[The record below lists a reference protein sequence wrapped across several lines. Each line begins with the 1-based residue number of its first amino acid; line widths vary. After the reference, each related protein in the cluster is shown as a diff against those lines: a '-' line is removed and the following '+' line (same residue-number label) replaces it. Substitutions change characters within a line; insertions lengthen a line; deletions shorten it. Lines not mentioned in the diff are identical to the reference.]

1 MSRVVERYICIH
13 GHFYQPPRENAWLEA
28 IELQDSAY
36 PYHDWNERITAE
48 CYAPNSASRILDG
61 EGRIEKIVNN
71 YSRISFNFGPTL
83 LSWLEEKA
91 PAAYRA
97 ILEADQL
104 SRKQFSG
111 HGSAIAQA
119 YNHMILPLANTRDKE
134 TQILWGIRD
143 FEHRFRRHPEGMWL
157 PETAVDLETLQIL
170 ARHGIHFTVLAPTQ
184 AKKVRPGGKRAW
196 RDVTGGHIDPSKAY
210 ELRLGTGRAINIFF
224 YDGPISNGVAFEGLL
239 AKGEVLADRML
250 GAFLDSRAGPQIVH
264 IATDGETYGHHQ
276 PHGDMALAYALQYI
290 EEKGLAQITNYGE
303 FLEKHPPADRVQII
317 ENASWSCAH
326 GIERWREDCG
336 CNSGSHPDW
345 NQKWRKPLRE
355 ALDWLRDAV
364 APKYEAAGG
373 DLFKD
378 PWTARNEYIEVI
390 LNRSPEKTD
399 EFLARQAVR
408 SLSGP
413 ERIRALKLL
422 ELQRHAMLMY
432 TSCGWFFDEIS
443 GLETVQVLQYAGRV
457 VQLSHDLFRDDLEAA
472 LLTRLDRAPSNI
484 LEHGTGRIVYEKF
497 VWPAMLSLEKVGAH
511 YAVSSLFEE
520 YSRHTRVYCY
530 LVQREAFQT
539 LTAGNVRL
547 AAGHLQIT
555 SEVTRESED
564 LTFAVVHLG
573 DHNISGGVRP
583 FQGEE
588 AYLATVKQ
596 VVETFE
602 KGELS
607 ELVRELDRNFGAGVY
622 SLQLLFR
629 DELSKVL
636 RVVLASTMEEA
647 EATFRHLFENHQL
660 LIHFVSRMGIPLARH
675 LQVAAELTLNADL
688 RKAFEEEIL
697 NVARIQKS
705 LQEVQKTGAQ
715 LDVATLEFTLRR
727 RIDGLAD
734 QFHAEPADLDRLHRL
749 DQAAALVQLLPFK
762 VNLWTPQNIF
772 YGLLLSVYPGFRD
785 DAGHASQA
793 AQQWVEQFRS
803 LGEKL
808 AVRVP

>member
-1 MSRVVERYICIH
+1 VERYICIH

-83 LSWLEEKA
+83 LSWLEQNA
-91 PAAYRA
+91 PVTYRA
-97 ILEADQL
+97 ILEADRL

-119 YNHMILPLANTRDKE
+119 YNHMILPLANSRDKE

-157 PETAVDLETLQIL
+157 PETAVDLETLKIL
-170 ARHGIHFTVLAPTQ
+170 ARHGIRFTILAPTQ
-184 AKKVRPGGKRAW
+184 ARKVRAAGKRGW
-196 RDVTGGHIDPSKAY
+196 RDVAGGHIDPSRAY
-210 ELRLGTGRAINIFF
+210 ELRLGTGRALNIFF
-224 YDGPISNGVAFEGLL
+224 YDGPISGGVAFEGLL
-239 AKGEVLADRML
+239 TKGEVLADRML
-250 GAFLDSRAGPQIVH
+250 GAFVDSRNGSQIVH

-317 ENASWSCAH
+317 ENTSWSCLH
-326 GIERWREDCG
+326 GVERWRDDCG
-336 CNSGSHPDW
+336 CNSGGHPDW

-364 APKYEAAGG
+364 SLKYEEAGG
-373 DLFKD
+373 KLFKD
-378 PWTARNEYIEVI
+378 PWKARNDYIEVI
-390 LNRSPEKTD
+390 LDRAPEKVE
-399 EFLARQAVR
+399 EFLARHATR
-408 SLSGP
+408 SLSES
-413 ERIRALKLL
+413 ERIQALKLL
-422 ELQRHAMLMY
+422 EMQRHAMLMY

-457 VQLSHDLFRDDLEAA
+457 VQLSHELFRDDLESVF
-472 LLTRLDRAPSNI
+472 LTKLDGAPSNI

-497 VWPAMLSLEKVGAH
+497 VWPAMVTLEKVGAH

-520 YSRHTRVYCY
+520 YSSQTRVYCY
-530 LVQREAFQT
+530 LVGREAFQM
-539 LTAGNVRL
+539 LTAGKARL
-547 AAGHLQIT
+547 AVGHVRIT

-564 LTFAVVHLG
+564 MTLAVVHLG

-583 FQGEE
+583 FQGED
-588 AYLATVKQ
+588 AYQATLKQ
-596 VVETFE
+596 IAESFE
-602 KGELS
+602 WGEIS
-607 ELVRELDRNFGAGVY
+607 EFVRELDRNFGAGVY
-622 SLQLLFR
+622 TLQLLFR
-629 DELSKVL
+629 DELIKVL
-636 RVVLASTMEEA
+636 RVVLASTLEEA
-647 EATFRHLFENHQL
+647 EATFRHLYENHHH
-660 LIHFVSRMGIPLARH
+660 LIHFVTRMGIPLTRH
-675 LQVAAELTLNADL
+675 LQVAAELTLNTDL
-688 RKAFEEEIL
+688 RKAFDEENL
-697 NVARIQKS
+697 NVETIQKA
-705 LQEVQKTGAQ
+705 LQEVQKTGVT
-715 LDVATLEFTLRR
+715 LDVATLEFSVRR
-727 RIDGLAD
+727 RIDRLAEELR
-734 QFHAEPADLDRLHRL
+734 AEPSNLDLLARLG
-749 DQAAALVQLLPFK
+749 QVAALVELLPFT

-772 YGLLLSVYPGFRD
+772 YGLLRSVYPGFRD
-785 DAGHASQA
+785 DAERESQT
-793 AQQWVEQFRS
+793 AQQWVTQFRS

-808 AVRVP
+808 SIRVP